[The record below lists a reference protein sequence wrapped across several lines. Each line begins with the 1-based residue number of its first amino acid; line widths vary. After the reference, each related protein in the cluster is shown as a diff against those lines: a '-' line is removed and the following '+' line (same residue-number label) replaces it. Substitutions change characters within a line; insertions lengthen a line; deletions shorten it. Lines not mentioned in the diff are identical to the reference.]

1 MEWPSKFSKHKDKAV
16 FFVKKAK
23 ERIPS
28 EAGTGSAAPNILDSL
43 ACGDIHSNVLG
54 KNTIFYFC
62 GIKSSFFVI
71 EKLCPMEM
79 IELSK

>member
-1 MEWPSKFSKHKDKAV
+1 MEWPSKLSKHKDKAV

-43 ACGDIHSNVLG
+43 TCGDIHSNVLG
-54 KNTIFYFC
+54 KKILLILVCNIFDT
-62 GIKSSFFVI
+62 G
-71 EKLCPMEM
+71 
-79 IELSK
+79 